1 MFDRLK
7 SERDASQ
14 ILLVLRR
21 RWPIIIALAV
31 IAAGAAYE
39 LAKRQPEKFTAT
51 ADVLFAT
58 SPDSQLIFGVTVTP
72 PDTATQSATNQS
84 LLQLPGVAD
93 ATAAALHLPKSVV
106 RTAVTFGTSASSNVV
121 SVIANASGPIL
132 AATIANGYVHT
143 FIGLR
148 QSAQQTLLTHAQHT
162 VSTAYNAIP
171 AAFRN
176 GTVAS
181 GLQGT
186 ALKLSLLASLS
197 NGDAQ
202 AVQTATAPSSPSSP
216 KPIPDGVLGLILGL
230 LVGGGLAF
238 MLERRDRSIKS
249 AEEAAA
255 LYGLPVIGEI
265 PARAKLA
272 TGAVGTVAEQE
283 AFHLLRAQ
291 LRYFNVD
298 RQVKRV
304 LVTSAEGGEGKSF
317 VALNLARAAV
327 RTDGK
332 RALLIEADLRRP
344 ALGRILGLSGMAGL
358 AELLSQSHDLALGL
372 RELVVPLDSMDAEA
386 FRTPRCDLLL
396 AGATP
401 PNPVELLESKG
412 MAELLG
418 YAASIYDVVIVD
430 TTPIGLISDAISLVH
445 QVDGVVIVTRLGHSG
460 RDNASRLMTQLRE
473 LNAHILGLVIN
484 GSQASASY
492 FGYGGR
498 GRDEMGAAD
507 RAARRSRP
515 ERSERS
521 ERSERP
527 ERTERSGSKR

>member
-372 RELVVPLDSMDAEA
+372 RELDAEA

-527 ERTERSGSKR
+527 ERSGSKR

>member
-1 MFDRLK
+1 MFDRIR

-21 RWPIIIALAV
+21 RWPIILVLAV
-31 IAAGAAYE
+31 IAAAAAYE

-51 ADVLFAT
+51 ADVLFQT

-84 LLQLPGVAD
+84 LLELPAVAD
-93 ATAAALHLPKSVV
+93 ATAAALHLPQSVV
-106 RTAVTFGTSASSNVV
+106 RSAVTFGTSASSNVV
-121 SVIANASGPIL
+121 SVIGNASGPNL
-132 AATIANGYVHT
+132 SARIANGYVQT
-143 FIGLR
+143 FIALR
-148 QSAQQTLLTHAQHT
+148 RSAQRTLLAHAQQT
-162 VSTAYNAIP
+162 VSQAFARIP
-171 AAFRN
+171 LAFRS
-176 GTVAS
+176 GTVAA
-181 GLQGT
+181 GLAGT
-186 ALKLSLLASLS
+186 ATKLQVLS
-197 NGDAQ
+197 DLSSGDATQ
-202 AVQTATAPSSPSSP
+202 VQTATAPTSPSSP
-216 KPIPDGVLGLILGL
+216 KPIPDAILGGLLGL
-230 LVGGGLAF
+230 LVGLGLAF
-238 MLERRDRSIKS
+238 LLDRRDRSIKS
-249 AEEAAA
+249 TDEAAT

-265 PARAKLA
+265 PARARLA

-304 LVTSAEGGEGKSF
+304 LITSAEGGEGKSF

-327 RTDGK
+327 RTEGK

-372 RELVVPLDSMDAEA
+372 RELVVPLDAMDAEA

-418 YAASIYDVVIVD
+418 YAAGIYDVVIVD

-445 QVDGVVIVTRLGHSG
+445 QVDGVVLVTRLGHSG
-460 RDNASRLMTQLRE
+460 RDNARRLMTQLRE

-484 GSQASASY
+484 GSQNTTGY
-492 FGYGGR
+492 FGYSES
-498 GRDEMGAAD
+498 GRDLSALE
-507 RAARRSRP
+507 RAGRRRRPERPERP

-521 ERSERP
+521 
-527 ERTERSGSKR
+527 GSPR